1 MEFVQTDSTGSLSSS
16 EQQFS
21 SQFVKYEIVEIKMSL
36 QRKWHAKKFWSEICP
51 YKYFRGTDC
60 EVKKENLDSLMN
72 GKNVTSIDEKV
83 EILQKRC

>member
-1 MEFVQTDSTGSLSSS
+1 
-16 EQQFS
+16 
-21 SQFVKYEIVEIKMSL
+21 MSL

-51 YKYFRGTDC
+51 YKDFHGTDC
-60 EVKKENLDSLMN
+60 EAKKENLDSLMN

>member
-21 SQFVKYEIVEIKMSL
+21 SQFVKFEIAEIKMSL
-36 QRKWHAKKFWSEICP
+36 QRKWHAKKYCSEICP
-51 YKYFRGTDC
+51 YKDFRVTDC
-60 EVKKENLDSLMN
+60 EAKKENLESLMS

-83 EILQKRC
+83 EIL